1 MKKSLL
7 ALFSFLFGMLSAL
20 GGVIV
25 LCSSMVHAAY
35 GQRLGLTR
43 SEVFGDIG
51 LMILAWVLV
60 AFIAHKLENQEV

>member
-1 MKKSLL
+1 
-7 ALFSFLFGMLSAL
+7 
-20 GGVIV
+20 VIV

-60 AFIAHKLENQEV
+60 AFIAHKLENREV